1 MATVYLAHDL
11 RHDRPVALKV
21 LHPELSAILGTDR
34 FQREIKTAARL
45 DHPHILPV
53 FDSGETAGL
62 LWYTMP
68 YVEGESLR
76 DRLRREVQLPLD
88 EAVRLTREVAD
99 ALDYAH
105 SRGII
110 HRDIKP
116 ENILLAGEHARVAD
130 FGVAKAVE
138 ASGGDQLTETG
149 MAVGTP
155 AYMSPEQATAGRVD
169 GRSDV
174 YALGCVLYEMLAG
187 EPPFTAPTPQA
198 VIAKR
203 LIEPVPHLR
212 AFRDVPVAVEQAVT
226 RALARAPADRFPTA
240 GEFARAL
247 SAPSGS
253 SSVRRPALSRRQ
265 RHVAVAVAALVL
277 AVLVWWTIRRTA
289 PATPTELVAQKSI
302 AVLPFLNMSPD
313 RENEYFS
320 DGMTEELITALSKVE
335 GLRVAA
341 RTSAFVFKGKN
352 ADVSEIGRRLKVGTV
367 LEGSVRKAGNRMRIT
382 AQLIDARG
390 GYHLWSDVYE
400 RDLRDV
406 FAVQEEIARAIV
418 GALRVRL
425 GAESGAPLVKPTTAD
440 LEAYHLFLQG
450 RYFWNQRT
458 EMGLRRAAEH
468 FERAIQRD
476 STFAAAYAGL
486 ADVYVVL
493 PHYSDVPGREAYPRA
508 MQAVTRALVLDSTLA
523 EAYTSLAALLADWK
537 WDWHGAERA
546 YRRAIELNPGY
557 PTARHWYGEYLGQVG
572 LPDKAVEELG
582 RAQELDPL
590 SRIIGSDF
598 AWALYL
604 DHRYDSA
611 IAQAR
616 QTLELDP
623 NFPPAHVQLA
633 RVYLAQERHA
643 EAMAELQKA
652 IQLAGRIPGN
662 QRLLAYAYARSG
674 QREKALKL
682 IREFQERWPDE
693 PASIA
698 LAYVGLGRREQAF
711 RWLEQAVEM
720 RDGSL
725 TFIIFEPLLDP
736 LRSDPRFSK
745 VLSRM
750 GLPKRKGTGP
760 SASGR
765 DWVTPIDAA
774 GTGSTSTSPRYGGN
788 PRFGQLLTGQ

>member
-1 MATVYLAHDL
+1 VTPELQDRLAAALAGRYRLDGELGRGGMATVYLAQDL
-11 RHDRPVALKV
+11 RHERPVALKV
-21 LHPELSAILGTDR
+21 LHPELAATLGPER
-34 FQREIKTAARL
+34 FLREIRLTARL

-53 FDSGETAGL
+53 LDSGEVVGQ

-68 YVEGESLR
+68 FVQGESLR
-76 DRLRREVQLPLD
+76 HRLKREVQLPVE
-88 EAVRLTREVAD
+88 EAIRIAREVAD
-99 ALDYAH
+99 AVDYAH
-105 SRGII
+105 RQNVI

-116 ENILLAGEHARVAD
+116 ENILLSEGHARVAD
-130 FGVAKAVE
+130 FGVARAVE
-138 ASGGDQLTETG
+138 SAAGGEQLTETG

-155 AYMSPEQATAGRVD
+155 AYMSPEQASAGQVD

-203 LIEPVPHLR
+203 LMEPVPHLR
-212 AFRDVPVAVEQAVT
+212 TLRDVPAAVEEAAT
-226 RALARAPADRFPTA
+226 RALARAPADRFSTA

-247 SAPSGS
+247 SAPAGS
-253 SSVRRPALSRRQ
+253 SSLRRPALARRL
-265 RHVAVAVAALVL
+265 RGVAVAAAALVL
-277 AVLVWWTIRRTA
+277 AGLAWWVARRTA
-289 PATPTELVAQKSI
+289 PAAPAELIAQKSI
-302 AVLPFLNMSPD
+302 AVLPFVNMSPD
-313 RENEYFS
+313 PENEYFS

-352 ADVSEIGRRLKVGTV
+352 ADISEIGRRLKVGTV

-382 AQLIDARG
+382 AQLIDARD
-390 GYHLWSDVYE
+390 GYHLWSDAYE

-425 GAESGAPLVKPTTAD
+425 GAEAGAPLVKPTTAD

-458 EMGLRRAAEH
+458 EMGLRRAAEY

-493 PHYSDVPGREAYPRA
+493 PHYSNVPGREAYPKA

-572 LPDKAVEELG
+572 LPDVAVEELG

-616 QTLELDP
+616 RTLELDP

-633 RVYLAQERHA
+633 RVYLAQEQHA

-652 IQLAGRIPGN
+652 VQLAGRIPSN

-674 QREKALKL
+674 QREKALRL

-698 LAYVGLGRREQAF
+698 LAYVGLGQREQAF
-711 RWLEQAVEM
+711 RWLEQAVEV

-736 LRSDPRFSK
+736 LRSDPRFRRL
-745 VLSRM
+745 LSRM
-750 GLPKRKGTGP
+750 GLPNERARGAGP
-760 SASGR
+760 AASG
-765 DWVTPIDAA
+765 
-774 GTGSTSTSPRYGGN
+774 
-788 PRFGQLLTGQ
+788 

>member
-1 MATVYLAHDL
+1 MATVYLTRDL
-11 RHDRPVALKV
+11 KHDRPVALKV
-21 LHPELSAILGTDR
+21 LHRELAAALGPER
-34 FQREIKTAARL
+34 FLREIRLAARL
-45 DHPHILPV
+45 QHPHILTV
-53 FDSGETAGL
+53 LDSGEAAGL

-76 DRLRREVQLPLD
+76 GRLQREKQLPLGD
-88 EAVRLTREVAD
+88 AVRIATEAAL

-105 SRGII
+105 RHGVV

-116 ENILLAGEHARVAD
+116 ENILLSEGQALIAD
-130 FGVAKAVE
+130 FGVARGLE
-138 ASGGDQLTETG
+138 EGSEGRLTETG

-155 AYMSPEQATAGRVD
+155 AYMSPEQATAGQVD

-212 AFRDVPVAVEQAVT
+212 ALRDVPAAVEEAAT

-247 SAPSGS
+247 STPPGS
-253 SSVRRPALSRRQ
+253 SSPALARRL
-265 RHVAVAVAALVL
+265 RRVATPAVVALFLAMLGWWVAG
-277 AVLVWWTIRRTA
+277 RTA
-289 PATPTELVAQKSI
+289 PGAPAEPTGQKSI
-302 AVLPFLNMSPD
+302 AVLPFVNMSPE

-352 ADVSEIGRRLKVGTV
+352 ADISEIGRRLKVGTV

-390 GYHLWSDVYE
+390 GYHLWSDAYE
-400 RDLRDV
+400 RELRDI

-418 GALRVRL
+418 GALKVRL
-425 GAESGAPLVKPTTAD
+425 AAESGAPLVKPTTAD

-458 EMGLRRAAEH
+458 EMGLRRAAEY

-493 PHYSDVPGREAYPRA
+493 PHYSDVSGREAYPRA
-508 MQAVTRALVLDSTLA
+508 MQAVTRALDLDSTLA
-523 EAYTSLAALLADWK
+523 EAYTSLAALLADWR
-537 WDWHGAERA
+537 WDWAGSSRA

-557 PTARHWYGEYLGQVG
+557 PNVRHWYGEYLGQVG
-572 LPDKAVEELG
+572 LPKEAVEELG

-590 SRIIGSDF
+590 SRIIGSDL

-616 QTLELDP
+616 RTLELDP
-623 NFPPAHVQLA
+623 NFPPAHVQLV
-633 RVYLAQERHA
+633 RVYLAQERIT
-643 EAMAELQKA
+643 EAMAELQRAVK
-652 IQLAGRIPGN
+652 LAGRIPSN
-662 QRLLAYAYARSG
+662 QRLLAYAYGRSG
-674 QREKALKL
+674 QRQKALSL
-682 IREFQERWPDE
+682 INEFRERWPDE

-698 LAYVGLGRREQAF
+698 LAYVGLGQREQAF
-711 RWLEQAVEM
+711 RWLDQAVEE
-720 RDGSL
+720 RDGTL
-725 TFIIFEPLLDP
+725 TFLIFDPLLDP
-736 LRSDPRFSK
+736 LRSDPRFSR

-750 GLPKRKGTGP
+750 GLPERDETGL
-760 SASGR
+760 SASVHH
-765 DWVTPIDAA
+765 WVTPDRRRLEDRIVLNLA
-774 GTGSTSTSPRYGGN
+774 GASGQPAIPKKVAPR
-788 PRFGQLLTGQ
+788 